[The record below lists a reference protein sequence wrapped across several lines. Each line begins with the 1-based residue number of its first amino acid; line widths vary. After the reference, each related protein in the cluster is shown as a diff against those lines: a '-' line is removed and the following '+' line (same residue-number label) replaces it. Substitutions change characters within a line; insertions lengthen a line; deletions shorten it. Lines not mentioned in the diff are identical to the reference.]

1 MKRNASQAM
10 DLTSC
15 TWMVRELGEAVSCT
29 VLLDDDSLLVGGWD
43 GTIKHWT
50 EVGDLVWE
58 AKTHNR
64 ISSMVIKDGS
74 IYATSGLHIVCL
86 QASTGTIQWDV
97 ALEGSADAVM
107 ATSACVLAASS
118 VYDIEHNDF
127 IESAIWSISFDG
139 DVLATHRMD
148 ERPWTLHAYND
159 GAIAGLGRPLNGY
172 LVLDANGNIL
182 EKNKD
187 WESPTICA
195 TRGENP
201 VFGLADGSIRS
212 MDGTLVSSMQSAI
225 SNVVKHLDGYV
236 VADDKGNIEFVDGDA
251 QWKVNGN
258 EIVALSSGFDID
270 EKGSCWVARWNGS
283 QGEVNV
289 HSIDDGQH
297 IASLNGHRVHDM
309 GFNGQRIVIGC
320 ENGQVFVWEKGLFQ
334 RRMEK
339 PDQQQ
344 NDPLRSA
351 MFEKL
356 RALRK

>member
-1 MKRNASQAM
+1 M

-29 VLLDDDSLLVGGWD
+29 VLLDDDALLVGGWD
-43 GTIKHWT
+43 GTIKHWS
-50 EVGDLVWE
+50 EAGDLIWE
-58 AKTHNR
+58 AKTPNR
-64 ISSMVIKDGS
+64 ISSIALQDDS

-86 QASTGTIQWDV
+86 QASTGAIQWDV
-97 ALEGSADAVM
+97 ALEGSADAVIT
-107 ATSACVLAASS
+107 TSKCVLAASS

-139 DVLATHRMD
+139 EVLTTHRMD

-172 LVLDANGNIL
+172 LILDANGEIL
-182 EKNKD
+182 EQNKD

-195 TRGENP
+195 TSGDSP

-212 MDGTLVSSMQSAI
+212 MDGALINSMESAI
-225 SNVVKHLDGYV
+225 SNVIKHTDGYV
-236 VADDKGNIEFVDGDA
+236 LADDNGNIEFVDDDDVR
-251 QWKVNGN
+251 WKANGN
-258 EIVALSSGFDID
+258 EVVALSIGFDVD
-270 EKGSCWVARWNGS
+270 GKESCWVARWNGS

-289 HSIDDGQH
+289 HSIKDGEQ

-309 GFNGQRIVIGC
+309 AFNGQRIAVGC
-320 ENGQVFVWEKGLFQ
+320 ENGQTFVWERGLFQ
-334 RRMEK
+334 RRMQQ
-339 PDQQQ
+339 PNQQQ
-344 NDPLRSA
+344 NDPLRTA

-356 RALRK
+356 RSLRK